1 MVCNLKGRMM
11 NKMTVGAMIGI
22 ATGLIVASN
31 MDRSTRK
38 RIRKAGKRM
47 RNTAED
53 LYYNINGRMH

>member
-1 MVCNLKGRMM
+1 M

-38 RIRKAGKRM
+38 RIRKVGKRM
-47 RNTAED
+47 RNNAED